1 MIEQIDYNLPSLQE
15 LKEKQRFYFNTQ
27 QVISEH
33 DKLTCFKYS
42 GIQKKKKTLL
52 SYHLKKRKL
61 YLIRDILTLIQI
73 GNDQATSK
81 LSESLFLIAE
91 KSLPHENKKEDKNQ
105 RINFISH
112 ARKLFDTFS

>member
-1 MIEQIDYNLPSLQE
+1 MFCAKFMIEQIDYNLPSLQE

-33 DKLTCFKYS
+33 AKLTCFKYS

-61 YLIRDILTLIQI
+61 YLIRDILTLIRQRS
-73 GNDQATSK
+73 GNFKIIRIIVFNCGKITATR
-81 LSESLFLIAE
+81 E
-91 KSLPHENKKEDKNQ
+91 
-105 RINFISH
+105 
-112 ARKLFDTFS
+112 